1 MVAIG
6 QLSSSLPFSVICSAV
21 SSETTVEFY
30 LLLEDIEFRKVAMKA
45 DNIEELYD
53 WVNENY

>member
-6 QLSSSLPFSVICSAV
+6 RLSASLPFSVICSAV

-30 LLLEDIEFRKVAMKA
+30 LLLEDIEFRKVAMSA
-45 DNIEELYD
+45 DKIEELYE